1 MTEPEQ
7 SAHAQGVGEPQR
19 VNGYTRGESRDR
31 KRRGS
36 FFPKKIRKSFWGRQ
50 LRQGEMTRPFSPPR
64 HPRARRGGGSGGGV
78 GSPSCVAVHSGP
90 SPPTRSLLL
99 ALPLS
104 RAPRASLRVRAWQ
117 HAGVAA
123 AMRVYQSF
131 AGAIRPASCS
141 ASKPSRGREQIGAP
155 PKARAGLSLARAA
168 CRCDPFLS
176 CSVVEGVCAQ
186 KACRKMRRGGHSAQL
201 RTLAQVRN
209 KRQIRGSAR
218 ALACAIAA

>member
-1 MTEPEQ
+1 MGA
-7 SAHAQGVGEPQR
+7 SAPSGRDDTPVQPPTPSPRPQR
-19 VNGYTRGESRDR
+19 RRQWR
-31 KRRGS
+31 RRGVTL
-36 FFPKKIRKSFWGRQ
+36 
-50 LRQGEMTRPFSPPR
+50 LRRSAQW
-64 HPRARRGGGSGGGV
+64 
-78 GSPSCVAVHSGP
+78 GP
-90 SPPTRSLLL
+90 SPPTRTALLL